1 MFYMKQSF
9 EWDEVK
15 NQKNQRKHGISFEVA
30 TLVFDDPLRIE
41 QQERFVDG
49 EERWQ
54 TIGMIHGVL
63 LVLVAHTIRL
73 EDDTEIIRLISARD
87 ATKAEI
93 RKYEH
98 G

>member
-1 MFYMKQSF
+1 
-9 EWDEVK
+9 
-15 NQKNQRKHGISFEVA
+15 
-30 TLVFDDPLRIE
+30 
-41 QQERFVDG
+41 
-49 EERWQ
+49 
-54 TIGMIHGVL
+54 MIHGVL

>member
-1 MFYMKQSF
+1 MQQYF

-30 TLVFDDPLRIE
+30 TLVFDDSLRIE
-41 QQERFVDG
+41 QRERFVDS

-54 TIGMIHGVL
+54 TIGMINGVL
-63 LVLVAHTIRL
+63 LVLVAHTMKL
-73 EDDTEIIRLISARD
+73 EDNTEIIRLISARD
-87 ATKAEI
+87 ATKAKI

>member
-1 MFYMKQSF
+1 MKQSF

-87 ATKAEI
+87 ATKAER
-93 RKYEH
+93 RKYERS
-98 G
+98 

>member
-1 MFYMKQSF
+1 MKQAF
-9 EWDEVK
+9 EWDELK

-63 LVLVAHTIRL
+63 VVLVVHTIRL

>member
-1 MFYMKQSF
+1 MKQSF

-41 QQERFVDG
+41 QQESYVDG

>member
-1 MFYMKQSF
+1 MKQSF

-15 NQKNQRKHGISFEVA
+15 NQKNQRKHGISFEIA
-30 TLVFDDPLRIE
+30 ALVFDDPLRIE
-41 QQERFVDG
+41 QQERFVDN

-73 EDDTEIIRLISARD
+73 EDNTEIIRLISARD

-93 RKYEH
+93 RKYEY

>member
-1 MFYMKQSF
+1 MKQSF

-98 G
+98 S

>member
-1 MFYMKQSF
+1 MKQSF

-30 TLVFDDPLRIE
+30 MLVFDDPLRIE

>member
-1 MFYMKQSF
+1 MKQSF

>member
-1 MFYMKQSF
+1 MKQSF

-41 QQERFVDG
+41 LQERFVDG

-54 TIGMIHGVL
+54 TIGMIKGVL

-73 EDDTEIIRLISARD
+73 EPDTEIIRVISARD

>member
-1 MFYMKQSF
+1 MKQSF

-15 NQKNQRKHGISFEVA
+15 NQKNQRKHDISFEVA

>member
-1 MFYMKQSF
+1 MKQSF

-30 TLVFDDPLRIE
+30 TLIFDDPLRIE

-93 RKYEH
+93 RKYEY